1 MTVYIDLQVCSKVEN
16 VDLDFLFHKTGK
28 KHKIGDYSK
37 TGIQLDYSQWNF
49 SFNKMETHEV
59 EIVAKDF
66 YRSIEGIKKQFIEYI
81 HKTKSEVMIYF
92 VIQNYDN
99 DYMHLGLSK
108 ESISLFAELSAS
120 IDYDGV

>member
-1 MTVYIDLQVCSKVEN
+1 MTVYIDLQVCSKAEN

-66 YRSIEGIKKQFIEYI
+66 YRSIEDIKKQLIEYI

-92 VIQNYDN
+92 VIQNYNN

-108 ESISLFAELSAS
+108 ESIRLFAELSAS